1 MNVAAA
7 TSTVSRPFP
16 FMTARSGD
24 SAEKGAAT
32 PALSGQDQSDP
43 LVNRF
48 PTVAFA
54 YDADASRLVMQYRDP
69 ANGKTVSQIPTEAAL
84 KQYKEARQQE
94 KDAERASALNLTVGS
109 SDRFGQSSGTTGTS
123 SGSASSGSASNGSS
137 SGGSG
142 GSSGSSPS
150 TGSAHV
156 AHFTSN
162 STHPASAGTGVARV
176 NVVI

>member
-7 TSTVSRPFP
+7 TSTVSRPFS
-16 FMTARSGD
+16 FMTARSGE
-24 SAEKGAAT
+24 SAVKGAEAQ
-32 PALSGQDQSDP
+32 ALPQPDQTDP

-54 YDADASRLVMQYRDP
+54 YDPGASRLVMQYRDP

-84 KQYKEARQQE
+84 KQYKETRLLE
-94 KDAERASALNLTVGS
+94 KDAERAAALDVSVGS
-109 SDRFGQSSGTTGTS
+109 SDQGVQNSGAGRTGGRPPPSSIST
-123 SGSASSGSASNGSS
+123 SGSGASPS
-137 SGGSG
+137 
-142 GSSGSSPS
+142 S

-156 AHFTSN
+156 AHFTSV
-162 STHPASAGTGVARV
+162 STHPASAGTSVARV